1 MIKKIF
7 FVILALAVIGA
18 IVPDTSKGNSANTT
32 QDSESTVE
40 TEEAASEAENKEAE
54 EQEDKDTEES
64 KAETPE
70 EKKPEKKEEVIY
82 TKEKYVNDYIVKYNR
97 LYPDNM
103 VELDMV
109 DYWLTGG
116 GNYATT
122 VTFDEYVIDFGEAD
136 GYPMYHI
143 WTDNGIDE
151 DNKDAFIDE
160 AMKWIDVILELSDEN
175 MEVVRR
181 NLSLDKSEIS
191 FNLPRNYLIFKENGS
206 DHHLDYHDYIITIG
220 TLRQY

>member
-18 IVPDTSKGNSANTT
+18 IVPDTSTGNSANTP
-32 QDSESTVE
+32 QDSESTAKK
-40 TEEAASEAENKEAE
+40 EEAASEAENKETE

-64 KAETPE
+64 KTETPK

-97 LYPDNM
+97 RYPDNM
-103 VELDMV
+103 VEQDMV

-122 VTFDEYVIDFGEAD
+122 VTFDKFVIDFGEAD
-136 GYPMYHI
+136 GYPMYHL
-143 WTDNGIDE
+143 WADNGIDE

-160 AMKWIDVILELSDEN
+160 AMKWIDVIFELSDEN
-175 MEVVRR
+175 MEIVRR
-181 NLSLDKSEIS
+181 NLSLDKSEIR
-191 FNLPRNYLIFKENGS
+191 FNLPGNYLIFEENGR
-206 DHHLDYHDYIITIG
+206 DYHLDYHDYIITIG
-220 TLRQY
+220 PLRDY